1 MVPIFN
7 QKIPNLNSG
16 GDIQSVLI
24 KGFCGILSFFEIMLG
39 YYLAIDQDCF
49 LPSSSKSPKCSH
61 PNI

>member
-24 KGFCGILSFFEIMLG
+24 KGFCVILSFFEIMLG
-39 YYLAIDQDCF
+39 YF
-49 LPSSSKSPKCSH
+49 FFFF
-61 PNI
+61 